1 MNSRKRVSNGSRPGG
16 DAASILWCELHI
28 CYRVKRERESEIYTY
43 TRVREVT
50 EHALHGPT
58 IMLF

>member
-16 DAASILWCELHI
+16 DAASILWCELHV

-50 EHALHGPT
+50 EHALQR
-58 IMLF
+58 IFS